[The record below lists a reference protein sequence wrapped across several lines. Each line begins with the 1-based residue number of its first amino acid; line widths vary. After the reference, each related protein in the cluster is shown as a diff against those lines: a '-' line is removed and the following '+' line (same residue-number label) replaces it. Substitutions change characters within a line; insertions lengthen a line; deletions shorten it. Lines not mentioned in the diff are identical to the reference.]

1 MKKGSITYERI
12 PVKQLKLDTKN
23 PRIAQWI
30 EMYGKEVTDEH
41 MKLALQ
47 RGGSDDKV
55 AGPSYRS
62 LKESIRTNRGVIYPI
77 IVNKV
82 KNGDLV
88 VIEGNTRALIYR
100 EFLDTG
106 VSGDWQTIP
115 AIIYE
120 NMDPGQIDAIRLQ
133 AHLVGARAWDPYSK
147 AKYLNMLRNELH
159 LPWAQVVDY
168 GGGNL
173 RELEYLVAAY
183 NDMEEYYR
191 PILEGG
197 DQDFDPTR
205 FSGFVELQNPRI
217 TQILLASGY
226 SKTDFAKWINERKLH
241 PLDMI
246 RQLPRILQHEKSKQ
260 VFLADGAREAIKV
273 LDALEKPEG
282 VSLASASLETI
293 AREIYKRINEIPY
306 NEIMRLR
313 SEANTEEKDIIRNAV
328 DALTSLWKDIT
339 AESD

>member
-1 MKKGSITYERI
+1 MKKGSVTYERV

-30 EMYGKEVTDEH
+30 EMYGDNVTDEH

-55 AGPSYRS
+55 TGPSYRS

-77 IVNKV
+77 IINKSE
-82 KNGDLV
+82 KGEFT

-100 EFLDTG
+100 EFLDSG
-106 VSGDWQTIP
+106 VEGEWVDIP
-115 AIIYE
+115 AIVYE
-120 NMDPGQIDAIRLQ
+120 NMPPGQIDAIRLQ
-133 AHLVGARAWDPYSK
+133 AHLVGARDWDPYSK
-147 AKYLNMLRNELH
+147 AKYLNMLRNELN
-159 LPWAQVVDY
+159 LPWSQVVDY
-168 GGGNL
+168 GGGNQ
-173 RELEYLVAAY
+173 RDLEQLVAAY
-183 NDMEEYYR
+183 NDMEKYYR
-191 PILEGG
+191 SILEGG

-205 FSGFVELQNPRI
+205 FSGFAELQNPRI
-217 TQILLASGY
+217 TQALLTSGY
-226 SKTDFAKWINERKLH
+226 TKTDFAKWINEKKLH
-241 PLDMI
+241 PLDMV

-260 VFLADGAREAIKV
+260 VFLANGVREAIKV
-273 LDALEKPEG
+273 LDAIEKPEG
-282 VSLASASLETI
+282 VSLEGASLETI

-313 SEANTEEKDIIRNAV
+313 SESATDEKDIIRNAM

-339 AESD
+339 SEGD

>member
-1 MKKGSITYERI
+1 MKKGNITYEMV
-12 PVKQLKLDTKN
+12 PVKQLKLDIEN
-23 PRIAQWI
+23 PRIARWI
-30 EMYGKEVTDEH
+30 EMYGDNVTDEH

-47 RGGSDDKV
+47 TGGSDDKV
-55 AGPSYRS
+55 TGPSYRS
-62 LKESIRTNRGVIYPI
+62 LKESIKTNRGVIYPI
-77 IVNKV
+77 IVNKD
-82 KNGDLV
+82 KKGDLI

-106 VSGDWQTIP
+106 VGGDWQTIP
-115 AIIYE
+115 AIVYE

-133 AHLVGARAWDPYSK
+133 AHLVGARDWDPYSK
-147 AKYLNMLRNELH
+147 ARYLNMLRNELH

-168 GGGNL
+168 GGGNQ
-173 RELEYLVAAY
+173 RELEQLVAAY

-205 FSGFVELQNPRI
+205 FSGFAELQNPRI
-217 TQILLASGY
+217 TRALLASGY
-226 SKTDFAKWINERKLH
+226 SKSDFAKWINERKLH
-241 PLDMI
+241 PLDMV
-246 RQLPRILQHEKSKQ
+246 RQLPRILQHAKSKQ
-260 VFLADGAREAIKV
+260 VFITNGAREAIKV

-282 VSLASASLETI
+282 VSLENASLETI
-293 AREIYKRINEIPY
+293 AKEIYKRVNEIPY

-313 SEANTEEKDIIRNAV
+313 SEADTEEKDIIRNAI

-339 AESD
+339 AEGD